1 MASERLLR
9 FRRVLV
15 YIVVAL
21 LVFGLAIG
29 VGAIS
34 ALMLRGDM
42 SFSRGG
48 EPGPQG
54 KEDAAQ
60 REEDASLQSE
70 ANYVARVN
78 DIQTNA
84 VKTFLDSHEELVR
97 YDALTANDVDKME
110 NNQKTLG
117 ELADQADNL
126 KPPQNPQK
134 YREQQETFSS
144 AISELHE
151 AGQLGYRMA
160 SDPTAATQP
169 RFDEYDRHV
178 NEADANLRRSNEIL
192 GRDYRTIGGV
202 QKVSPFS

>member
-1 MASERLLR
+1 MASKRLLR

-15 YIVVAL
+15 YIVVVVLA
-21 LVFGLAIG
+21 FGLAMG
-29 VGAIS
+29 VGAIG
-34 ALMLRGDM
+34 ALLLRGDL
-42 SFSRGG
+42 SFFKGG
-48 EPGPQG
+48 EPGPRG

-60 REEDASLQSE
+60 QEEDASLPSE

-84 VKTFLDSHEELVR
+84 VKTFLDSHEELAR

-110 NNQKTLG
+110 NNQDTLG
-117 ELADQADNL
+117 ELADQTDTL
-126 KPPQNPQK
+126 KPPQK
-134 YREQQETFSS
+134 YREQHETFSS

-151 AGQLGYRMA
+151 AGQLAYGMA

-169 RFDEYDRHV
+169 RFEEYDRHV
-178 NEADANLRRSNEIL
+178 NEADAKLRRSNETL

-202 QKVSPFS
+202 QRVSPFS